1 MSLKGHKVLIIGGSA
16 GIGKETAR
24 IARDAGADVIIA
36 SRSQDHLDAACEE
49 LGEGVKAVVLDV
61 RDPRA
66 TEYALSEVGSFDH
79 LVVTAAEVQ
88 AHPFVEQDLD
98 EARKIFDSKFWGQIT
113 AVQMALSFLTE
124 RGSITLF
131 SGVAASRPVAGLSI
145 VAAVNGAVEAIV
157 RALALELCPLR
168 VNAVSPGF
176 IDTHNIDEEK
186 RRALEASLPVR
197 RMGLAEDVAQAV
209 LLLMD
214 NSYITG
220 TVLQID
226 GGRSIA

>member
-1 MSLKGHKVLIIGGSA
+1 MSLKGQKILIIGGSA

-24 IARDAGADVIIA
+24 AARDAGADVVIA
-36 SRSQDHLDAACEE
+36 SRTQEHVDAACEE
-49 LGEGVKAVVLDV
+49 LGEGVQSFVLDV
-61 RDPRA
+61 RDSRVTQHVMEQIGA
-66 TEYALSEVGSFDH
+66 FDH
-79 LVVTAAEVQ
+79 LVVTAAQVQ
-88 AHPFVEQDLD
+88 AQPFVEQDLD
-98 EARKIFDSKFWGQIT
+98 EARKIFDSKFWGQLT
-113 AVQMALSFLTE
+113 AVQMALSYLKE
-124 RGSITLF
+124 SGSITLF
-131 SGVAASRPVAGLSI
+131 SGVAARRPVPGLSI
-145 VAAVNGAVEAIV
+145 VAAVNGAVEALV

-186 RRALEASLPVR
+186 RRAIEASLPVR
-197 RMGLAEDVAQAV
+197 RIGQAEDVAKAV